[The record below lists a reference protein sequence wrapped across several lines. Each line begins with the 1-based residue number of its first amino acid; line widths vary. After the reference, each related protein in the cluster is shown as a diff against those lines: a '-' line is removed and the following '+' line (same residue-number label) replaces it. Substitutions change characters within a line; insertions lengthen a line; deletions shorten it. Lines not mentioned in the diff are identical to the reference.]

1 MDSVF
6 IHVISLLLSW
16 VFLSAAWHKLR
27 RPDHFKNAL
36 DGYRLLPFRAPT
48 SLALLVGL
56 AEAAIGA
63 GMLVEQIRAMAAV
76 AGMVV
81 LVAYAL
87 AIGINLLRGR
97 SDVDCGCSG
106 PASRQPISWHLVAR
120 NILLV
125 TLAAATL
132 LAAPERAL
140 GWIDWSTTACAGLL
154 SILIYRGFGVL
165 LENQLKLNTLR
176 RGV

>member
-1 MDSVF
+1 MDTVY

-27 RPDHFKNAL
+27 RPDHFRLAL
-36 DGYRLLPFRAPT
+36 DGYRLLPFKAH
-48 SLALLVGL
+48 SSHASIVAL

-63 GMLVEQIRAMAAV
+63 GMLVGQTRATAAA
-76 AGMVV
+76 AGMLV

-87 AIGINLLRGR
+87 AIGVNLLRGR
-97 SDVDCGCSG
+97 TDVDCGCAG
-106 PASRQPISWHLVAR
+106 PAGRQPISWYLVAR

-125 TLAAATL
+125 VLAAATL
-132 LAAPERAL
+132 VTAPERAL
-140 GWIDWSTTACAGLL
+140 GWVDWLTTACAGLL
-154 SILIYRGFGVL
+154 AILVYRGSGVL
-165 LENQLKLNTLR
+165 LDNQLKLNAIR